1 MEDFIKTKHGKIIW
15 ILNPHVHE
23 GNLKNSNLTNS
34 IIDRFRDIT
43 YNIFKSVDPDKIII
57 WSSLARHVDET
68 LYMMS
73 DGFHIP
79 RIVLEQSIYVR
90 YLIFFML
97 FFQNSNKFPIKSF
110 LQMLLNL
117 HCNDNMNFNDGSCC
131 KSYDVPSGLQKCAF
145 YGFLSW

>member
-1 MEDFIKTKHGKIIW
+1 M
-15 ILNPHVHE
+15 HE

-79 RIVLEQSIYVR
+79 RIVLQQSIYVG
-90 YLIFFML
+90 LKTFF
-97 FFQNSNKFPIKSF
+97 
-110 LQMLLNL
+110 
-117 HCNDNMNFNDGSCC
+117 
-131 KSYDVPSGLQKCAF
+131 A
-145 YGFLSW
+145 FLSIENEIDVEFLFSDVVELTL